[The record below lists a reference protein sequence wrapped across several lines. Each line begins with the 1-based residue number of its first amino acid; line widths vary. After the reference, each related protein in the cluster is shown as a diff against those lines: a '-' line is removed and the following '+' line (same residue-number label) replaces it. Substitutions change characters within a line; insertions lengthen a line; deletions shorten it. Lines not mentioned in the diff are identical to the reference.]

1 MPPSRVRRFAKSVA
15 KALPGS
21 GAPRG
26 WSSAREAAGADYRQ
40 VRRSVVRER
49 SAGTGNATWA
59 SYRDAAAKAGMSAS
73 ARVTDPE
80 VFIATFERARL
91 VGPRAAVV
99 AADGRL
105 VLDLSREFPL
115 SRPPEAHSALV
126 RARFPRVTQLS
137 GRWATC
143 VSAGTTTYFHWLLD
157 ALPRLGLLMDLGCDL
172 DGLVVPAALEDFHH
186 ETLDRL
192 GLDRIAQFQAGEN
205 LNVRVERLVA
215 PSMPGAP
222 LEPAAWACAW
232 LRETFQAD
240 ESSVTRRLYVTRRG
254 ALRRRLQNEEEIVD
268 LLVEAGFDVVDP
280 AVLTVA
286 EQAKLFASAEIVVA
300 PHGAGLANL
309 VFAPAR
315 ATVVELLS
323 PHYVNPCYWALS
335 CAVDVRYQFVLGS
348 PDVCDPRLTETEQ
361 DILVATDTLA
371 RVLDEVAC

>member
-1 MPPSRVRRFAKSVA
+1 MPPSPVRRIAKSIA
-15 KALPGS
+15 RALPGS

-26 WSSAREAAGADYRQ
+26 WASAREAAGAGYRQ
-40 VRRSVVRER
+40 VRPAVSRER
-49 SAGTGNATWA
+49 SAGIGNATWA
-59 SYRDAAAKAGMSAS
+59 SYCDAAAKVGMSAS

-80 VFIATFERARL
+80 VFMSTFERARL

-115 SRPPEAHSALV
+115 SRPPRAHSALV
-126 RARFPRVTQLS
+126 RARFPRVSELP

-157 ALPRLGLLMDLGCDL
+157 ALPRLGLLADLGCDV
-172 DGLVVPAALEDFHH
+172 DGLVVPAALEEFHH
-186 ETLDRL
+186 ETLGRL
-192 GLDRIAQFQAGEN
+192 GLERLVQCQAGEN

-232 LRETFQAD
+232 LREIFGAG
-240 ESSVTRRLYVTRRG
+240 SPATRRLYVTRRG
-254 ALRRRLQNEEEIVD
+254 AVRRRLLNEEEIVD
-268 LLVEAGFDVVDP
+268 LLLKEDFEVVDP
-280 AVLTVA
+280 AALSVR
-286 EQAKLFASAEIVVA
+286 EQAQLFASAEIVVA

-309 VFAPAR
+309 VFAPAG
-315 ATVVELLS
+315 ATVIELLS

-335 CAVDVRYQFVLGS
+335 AAVGLRYRFVLGTRDVHD
-348 PDVCDPRLTETEQ
+348 PDLSATEQ
-361 DILVATDTLA
+361 DVRVDPVDIERCLDDVAG
-371 RVLDEVAC
+371 